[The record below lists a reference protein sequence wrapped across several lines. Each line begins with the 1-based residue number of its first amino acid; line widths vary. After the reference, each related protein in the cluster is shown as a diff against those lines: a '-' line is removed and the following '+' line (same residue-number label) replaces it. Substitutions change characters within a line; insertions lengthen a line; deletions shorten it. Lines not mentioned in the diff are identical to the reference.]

1 MESKTRIKGN
11 VHYVGVNDRNKHRF
25 EAMWPLPY
33 GVSYNSYLID
43 DEMVALV
50 DTVDICYFEVY
61 LRKIKQVIGERPI
74 NYLIIN
80 HMEPDHSGSIRL
92 IKQHYPEIII
102 VGNKQTF
109 GMIEGFYGVT
119 GEQYLVKDGDFLAL
133 GRHKLRFYMTPMV
146 HWPETMMT
154 FDETDG
160 VLFSGDGFGC
170 FGTVDGGFL
179 DTRINV
185 DKYWGEMV
193 RYYSNIVGK
202 YGSSVQKALQKLGG
216 LPISAICSTHG
227 PVWTEN
233 IAKVIGIYDRLS
245 RYDADEGVVI
255 AYGSMYGNTEQM
267 AEAIAEE
274 LSAQGVKNIVMHN
287 VTKSHPS
294 YIIADI
300 FRYKGLIIGSP
311 TYSNQI
317 FPEVEAL
324 LSKILLREVKGRY
337 LGYFGSFAWA
347 GAAVK
352 RLAEFAEKSKFE
364 LIGDPVE
371 MKQAMKGIEATLN
384 GTPVKTKDFSL
395 SLSANIAYN
404 KNKVT
409 KYKASYSSMGYNN
422 LWEGYPVDA
431 IYSGRYT
438 GIDPETGLY
447 TYQLRPDAEIHTAT
461 DLNKPDNYRYYLGTS
476 EAPVT
481 GGFNVTAEYKG
492 IRLSVNGTFATG
504 AKNFEF
510 IKSPTSAN
518 TVSGNGVFNYTEREQ
533 VFQNDLFAHHLNVP
547 IPRDAAKNAAALH
560 IGRRSRRR

>member
-1 MESKTRIKGN
+1 MEHKTRIKGN

-119 GEQYLVKDGDFLAL
+119 GEQYLVKEGDFLAL
-133 GRHKLRFYMTPMV
+133 GHHKLRFYMTPMV

-202 YGSSVQKALQKLGG
+202 YGSPVQKALQKLGG

-245 RYDADEGVVI
+245 RYEAEEGVVI
-255 AYGSMYGNTEQM
+255 AYGSMYGNTEEV
-267 AEAIAEE
+267 AEVIAEE
-274 LSAQGVKNIVMHN
+274 LSKQGIRNIVMHN
-287 VTKSHPS
+287 VSHTS
-294 YIIADI
+294 HSFIIADV
-300 FRYKGLIIGSP
+300 FKYKGLIVGCP
-311 TYSNQI
+311 TYNTQMY
-317 FPEVEAL
+317 PEMEAL
-324 LSKILLREVKGRY
+324 LSKLASREIKGRY
-337 LGYFGSFAWA
+337 LGYFGSFTWA
-347 GAAVK
+347 SAAVK
-352 RLAEFAEKSKFE
+352 KIAEFNDKLKFE
-364 LIGDPVE
+364 PVGNPVE
-371 MKQAMKGIEATLN
+371 MKHSMKAETNTQAKELA
-384 GTPVKTKDFSL
+384 
-395 SLSANIAYN
+395 
-404 KNKVT
+404 
-409 KYKASYSSMGYNN
+409 KAMA
-422 LWEGYPVDA
+422 D
-431 IYSGRYT
+431 
-438 GIDPETGLY
+438 
-447 TYQLRPDAEIHTAT
+447 
-461 DLNKPDNYRYYLGTS
+461 
-476 EAPVT
+476 
-481 GGFNVTAEYKG
+481 
-492 IRLSVNGTFATG
+492 RLKADR
-504 AKNFEF
+504 K
-510 IKSPTSAN
+510 
-518 TVSGNGVFNYTEREQ
+518 
-533 VFQNDLFAHHLNVP
+533 
-547 IPRDAAKNAAALH
+547 
-560 IGRRSRRR
+560 